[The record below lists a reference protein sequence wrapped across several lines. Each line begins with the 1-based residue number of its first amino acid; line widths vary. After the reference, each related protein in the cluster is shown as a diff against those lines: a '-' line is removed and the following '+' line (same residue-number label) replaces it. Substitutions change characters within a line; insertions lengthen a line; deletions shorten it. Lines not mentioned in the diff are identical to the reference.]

1 MFHMSIIVLK
11 KNWISPWN

>member
-11 KNWISPWN
+11 ENWISPWN